1 MKSLKRPAR
10 VLFLHPSNELYGADT
25 SLLYLLRGLDRSR
38 FDPYVILANDLEYSG
53 LLSKEL
59 TKSQIKVASLPIAV
73 ARRKY
78 LSPTGLPAFLGRV
91 RSSVRL
97 VSQIIEQEGIDLVH
111 TNTLAVWTGAL
122 AARRANRPHVW
133 HIHETLHSPRQLVTL
148 MQRFVPSHS
157 ARVIGV
163 CHSSLSNILVS
174 EKARAKGVVIY
185 NGKEPETWMGA
196 AASGGRERVRRELGI
211 GAEDVAVGMVA
222 RISTMKA
229 PDLCVQAVA
238 RLQPHFPGL
247 HCFIAGGPVP
257 GQTEALEE
265 VERLVARAPDPT
277 RFHLLGERR
286 DAPDLMA
293 AMDVLAAPSR
303 YGEGAS
309 LTIIQGMFAAKAV
322 VASDAGGNRELVE
335 AGRTGYIIPPED
347 VGALAEGLGR
357 LVADEGLR
365 RQMGWAGQQ
374 RALQRFTLD
383 RTIAEFNA
391 LLWDV
396 YANANATAKARD

>member
-1 MKSLKRPAR
+1 MSLKRPAR

-38 FDPYVILANDLEYSG
+38 FDPYVIRANDLDYSG

-78 LSPTGLPAFLGRV
+78 LSPTGLPGFLGRV

-97 VSQIIEQEGIDLVH
+97 VSQIIAQEEIDLVH

-122 AARRANRPHVW
+122 AAKRTGRPHIW

-148 MQRFVPSHS
+148 MQQFVPSHS
-157 ARVIGV
+157 VRVIGV
-163 CHSSLSNILVS
+163 CRSSLQNILVS
-174 EKARAKGVVIY
+174 AKARAKGVVIY

-196 AASGGRERVRRELGI
+196 EASGGRERVRRELGI
-211 GAEDVAVGMVA
+211 GPDEVAVGMVA

-238 RLQPHFPGL
+238 RLQPHFPHL

-265 VERLVARAPDPT
+265 VERLVARAPDPA
-277 RFHLLGERR
+277 RIHLLGERR

-293 AMDVLAAPSR
+293 AMDILAAPSR

-309 LTIIQGMFAAKAV
+309 LTIIQGMFAAKPV

-335 AGRTGYIIPPED
+335 AGRTGYLIPPED
-347 VGALAEGLGR
+347 VEALAEGLGHLAR
-357 LVADEGLR
+357 DAGLR
-365 RQMGWAGQQ
+365 RQMGGAGQQ

-383 RTIAEFNA
+383 RAVSQFNA
-391 LLWDV
+391 LLWSVHVDASAV
-396 YANANATAKARD
+396 FAATG

>member
-1 MKSLKRPAR
+1 MSLKRPAR

-59 TKSQIKVASLPIAV
+59 TRSNIKVASLPIAV

-97 VSQIIEQEGIDLVH
+97 VAQIIEQEGIDLVH

-122 AARRANRPHVW
+122 AAKRANRPHVW
-133 HIHETLHSPRQLVTL
+133 HVRESLESPKQLVTL
-148 MQRFVPSHS
+148 MQRFVPSYS
-157 ARVIGV
+157 DRVVGV
-163 CHSSLSNILVS
+163 SQAVLENILVTP
-174 EKARAKGVVIY
+174 KARAKGVVIY
-185 NGKEPETWMGA
+185 NGKEPHTWMAA
-196 AASGGRERVRRELGI
+196 AASGGRDRVRHELGI
-211 GAEDVAVGMVA
+211 GPEAVAVGMVA

-229 PDLCVQAVA
+229 PDLCVQAVT
-238 RLQPHFPGL
+238 RLQPHFPQL

-265 VERLVARAPDPT
+265 VERLVARAPDPS
-277 RFHLLGERR
+277 RIHLLGERR

-293 AMDVLAAPSR
+293 AMDILAAPSR

-309 LTIIQGMFAAKAV
+309 LTIIQGMFAAKPV

-335 AGRTGYIIPPED
+335 AGRTGFLIPPED
-347 VGALAEGLGR
+347 VGALAEGVGR
-357 LVADEGLR
+357 LIADARLR
-365 RQMGWAGQQ
+365 AQMGAAGQQ

-383 RTIAEFNA
+383 RAVAEFNA
-391 LLWDV
+391 LLAEV
-396 YANANATAKARD
+396 CPGATNASVVNS

>member
-1 MKSLKRPAR
+1 MSLKRPAR
-10 VLFLHPSNELYGADT
+10 VVFLHPSNELYGADT

-38 FDPYVILANDLEYSG
+38 FDPYVILANDLAYSG
-53 LLSKEL
+53 LLGEEL
-59 TKSQIKVASLPIAV
+59 ARSGITYMSAPLAV

-97 VSQIIEQEGIDLVH
+97 VSQLIEQERIDLVH

-122 AARRANRPHVW
+122 AARRTHRPHVW
-133 HIHETLHSPRQLVTL
+133 HVHETLQHPRQLVTL
-148 MQRFVPSHS
+148 MQRFVPSYS
-157 ARVIGV
+157 DRVVGV
-163 CHSSLSNILVS
+163 SQAVLENILVTA
-174 EKARAKGVVIY
+174 KARGKGVVIY
-185 NGKEPETWMGA
+185 NGKEPHTWMEA
-196 AASGGRERVRRELGI
+196 TGRDRVRQELGI
-211 GAEDVAVGMVA
+211 GPDDVAVGMVA

-229 PDLCVQAVA
+229 PDLCVQAVT
-238 RLQPHFPGL
+238 RLQPHFPHL

-265 VERLVARAPDPT
+265 VERLVARAPDPS
-277 RFHLLGERR
+277 RIHLLGERR

-309 LTIIQGMFAAKAV
+309 LTIIQGMFAAKPV

-335 AGRTGYIIPPED
+335 AGRTGFIVPPED

-357 LVADEGLR
+357 LVADARLR
-365 RQMGWAGQQ
+365 TQMGWAGQQ

-383 RTIAEFNA
+383 RTVAEFNA

-396 YANANATAKARD
+396 YVNAHAKARE